1 MKKVLIIELI
11 LLFMIFYLI
20 KYVPEYKNTL
30 LILRNDIKIER
41 EEPFEEDEEDLFL
54 LKKNIYI
61 KEISNI
67 NGIWIGETYSYDELK
82 EMSLSFR
89 NLINEKEIS
98 KEKYDKE
105 TGYFIIEPNRE
116 FYSLNEEEVKKKLNT
131 NNLKLKSMENY
142 MKKFGKKP
150 IFTNF
155 YQRYLSK
162 VRFVK
167 SKLLFYKENVE
178 DENFEEREIG
188 YMILFRNM
196 MLFILIVNFCS
207 YLYLLKKNRLKI
219 DLNKVISIIVFFF
232 TDSVVL
238 VLSFLFTKP
247 WDYINIDYFPL
258 YIIFHIIFKNIT
270 TALYFLKI
278 EKVLRKFKDIP
289 KNDII
294 EKIKMN
300 EEIMSKEFTI
310 FLSVKV
316 LLLYLAPILL
326 TLILSIIGTALMTI
340 LYFIIYFFSLLY
352 CLYSFIMIEDNL
364 LNSVYDISIYLL
376 QHILCIFIVLYF

>member
-1 MKKVLIIELI
+1 MKKVFIIELI
-11 LLFMIFYLI
+11 LLFTIFYLI
-20 KYVPEYKNTL
+20 KYVPEYRNTI

-41 EEPFEEDEEDLFL
+41 EEPFESDEEDLFL
-54 LKKNIYI
+54 LKKDTYV

-67 NGIWIGETYSYDELK
+67 NGIWVGKTYSYDELK

-89 NLINEKEIS
+89 NLINEKGLK

-116 FYSLNEEEVKKKLNT
+116 FYSLSEEEVKKKLNT
-131 NNLKLKSMENY
+131 DNLKLKSIESY
-142 MKKFGKKP
+142 MKKFGQKP
-150 IFTNF
+150 IFTTF
-155 YQRYLSK
+155 YQRYLSNI
-162 VRFVK
+162 RFTK
-167 SKLLFYKENVE
+167 SNLPFYKENVE

-188 YMILFRNM
+188 YMILFRNI

-207 YLYLLKKNRLKI
+207 YPYLLRKNRLKI
-219 DLNKVISIIVFFF
+219 DLNKIILIIVFFF
-232 TDSVVL
+232 TDSIVL
-238 VLSFLFTKP
+238 ILSILFTKP
-247 WDYINIDYFPL
+247 WDYIDIEYFPL
-258 YIIFHIIFKNIT
+258 YIIFHIIFRNIT
-270 TALYFLKI
+270 TAFYFLKI

-310 FLSVKV
+310 FLSVKIF
-316 LLLYLAPILL
+316 LLYLAPMLL
-326 TLILSIIGTALMTI
+326 VLILSIIDTALTTFF
-340 LYFIIYFFSLLY
+340 YFIIYFFSLLY
-352 CLYSFIMIEDNL
+352 CFYSFIVIEDNL

-376 QHILCIFIVLYF
+376 QYILFVFIVLYF

>member
-1 MKKVLIIELI
+1 MKKVFIIELI
-11 LLFMIFYLI
+11 LLFTIFYLI
-20 KYVPEYKNTL
+20 KYVPEYRNTI

-41 EEPFEEDEEDLFL
+41 EEPFESDEEDLFL
-54 LKKNIYI
+54 LKKDTYV

-67 NGIWIGETYSYDELK
+67 NGIWVGKTYSYDELK

-89 NLINEKEIS
+89 NLINEKGLK

-116 FYSLNEEEVKKKLNT
+116 FYSLSEEEVKKKLNT
-131 NNLKLKSMENY
+131 DNLKLKSIESY
-142 MKKFGKKP
+142 MKKFGQKP
-150 IFTNF
+150 IFTTF
-155 YQRYLSK
+155 YKRYLSK
-162 VRFVK
+162 IKFIKGR
-167 SKLLFYKENVE
+167 LPFYKENVE

-188 YMILFRNM
+188 YMILFRNI

-207 YLYLLKKNRLKI
+207 YPYLLRKNRLKI
-219 DLNKVISIIVFFF
+219 DLNKIISIIVFFF
-232 TDSVVL
+232 TDSIVL
-238 VLSFLFTKP
+238 ILSFLFTKP
-247 WDYINIDYFPL
+247 WNYIDIEYFPL
-258 YIIFHIIFKNIT
+258 YIIFHIIFRNIT
-270 TALYFLKI
+270 TAFYFLKI

-310 FLSVKV
+310 FLSVKIF
-316 LLLYLAPILL
+316 LLYLAPMLL
-326 TLILSIIGTALMTI
+326 VLILSIIDTALTTFF
-340 LYFIIYFFSLLY
+340 YFIIYFFSLLY
-352 CLYSFIMIEDNL
+352 CFYSFIVIEDNL

-376 QHILCIFIVLYF
+376 QYILFVFIVLYF

>member
-1 MKKVLIIELI
+1 MKKVFIIELI
-11 LLFMIFYLI
+11 LLFTIFYLI
-20 KYVPEYKNTL
+20 KYVPEYKNTI

-41 EEPFEEDEEDLFL
+41 EEPFESDEEDLFL
-54 LKKNIYI
+54 LKKDTYV

-67 NGIWIGETYSYDELK
+67 NGIWVGKTYSYDELK

-89 NLINEKEIS
+89 NLINEKGLK

-116 FYSLNEEEVKKKLNT
+116 FYFLSEEEVKRKLNT
-131 NNLKLKSMENY
+131 DNLKLKSIESY
-142 MKKFGKKP
+142 MKKFGQKP
-150 IFTNF
+150 IFTTF
-155 YQRYLSK
+155 YKRYLSK
-162 VRFVK
+162 IKFIKGRL
-167 SKLLFYKENVE
+167 SFYKENVE

-188 YMILFRNM
+188 YIMLFRNI

-207 YLYLLKKNRLKI
+207 YPYLLRKNRLKI
-219 DLNKVISIIVFFF
+219 DLNKIISIIVFFF
-232 TDSVVL
+232 TDSIVL
-238 VLSFLFTKP
+238 ILSFLFTKP
-247 WDYINIDYFPL
+247 WNYIDIEYFPL
-258 YIIFHIIFKNIT
+258 YIIFHIIFRNIT
-270 TALYFLKI
+270 TAFYFLKI

-310 FLSVKV
+310 FLSVKIF
-316 LLLYLAPILL
+316 LLYLAPMLL
-326 TLILSIIGTALMTI
+326 ILILSIIGTALMTFF
-340 LYFIIYFFSLLY
+340 YFIIYFFSLLY
-352 CLYSFIMIEDNL
+352 CFYSFIVIEDNL

-376 QHILCIFIVLYF
+376 QYILFVFIVLYF

>member
-1 MKKVLIIELI
+1 MKKVFIIELI
-11 LLFMIFYLI
+11 LLFTIFYLI
-20 KYVPEYKNTL
+20 KYVPEYRNTI

-41 EEPFEEDEEDLFL
+41 EEPFESDEEDLFL
-54 LKKNIYI
+54 LKKDTYV

-67 NGIWIGETYSYDELK
+67 NGIWVGKTYSYDELK

-89 NLINEKEIS
+89 NLINEKGLK

-116 FYSLNEEEVKKKLNT
+116 FYSLSEEEVKKKLNT
-131 NNLKLKSMENY
+131 DNLKLKSIESY
-142 MKKFGKKP
+142 MKKFGQKP
-150 IFTNF
+150 IFTTF
-155 YQRYLSK
+155 YQRYLSNI
-162 VRFVK
+162 RFTK
-167 SKLLFYKENVE
+167 SNLPFYKENVE

-188 YMILFRNM
+188 YMILFRNI

-207 YLYLLKKNRLKI
+207 YPYLLRKNRLKI
-219 DLNKVISIIVFFF
+219 DLNRIILIIVFFF
-232 TDSVVL
+232 TDSIVL
-238 VLSFLFTKP
+238 ILSILFTKP
-247 WDYINIDYFPL
+247 WNYIDIEYFPL
-258 YIIFHIIFKNIT
+258 YIIFHIIFRNIT
-270 TALYFLKI
+270 TAFYFLKI

-310 FLSVKV
+310 FLSVKIF
-316 LLLYLAPILL
+316 LLYLVPMLL
-326 TLILSIIGTALMTI
+326 VLILSIVGTALMTFF
-340 LYFIIYFFSLLY
+340 YFIIYFFSLLY
-352 CLYSFIMIEDNL
+352 CFYSFIVIEDNL

-376 QHILCIFIVLYF
+376 QYILFLFIVLYF